1 MLLRYEYHFCS
12 VLLRPITSSTEAWRK
27 GSKEIQ
33 GLADCFDSYSNYLK
47 RKNEEMQTTHA
58 EMHPARTI
66 AEDATIEHRTPSSLV
81 KQQYHLLDAII
92 KGKEVGEFFIFNEKE
107 HVNEPFIDSKQKYRF
122 LKGLQLSVPIDI
134 LKFSPGGS
142 TTSSFIIC
150 RTLENRAESQIL
162 VQGARLLQTARS
174 EIQEFHT
181 REMKKTFKEKINN
194 ITSLSPSVIEYIYKE
209 FGI

>member
-1 MLLRYEYHFCS
+1 MLLKYEHHFCS

-81 KQQYHLLDAII
+81 KQQC
-92 KGKEVGEFFIFNEKE
+92 NTTCWM
-107 HVNEPFIDSKQKYRF
+107 
-122 LKGLQLSVPIDI
+122 LS
-134 LKFSPGGS
+134 
-142 TTSSFIIC
+142 
-150 RTLENRAESQIL
+150 
-162 VQGARLLQTARS
+162 
-174 EIQEFHT
+174 
-181 REMKKTFKEKINN
+181 
-194 ITSLSPSVIEYIYKE
+194 
-209 FGI
+209 

>member
-1 MLLRYEYHFCS
+1 M
-12 VLLRPITSSTEAWRK
+12 
-27 GSKEIQ
+27 
-33 GLADCFDSYSNYLK
+33 
-47 RKNEEMQTTHA
+47 
-58 EMHPARTI
+58 
-66 AEDATIEHRTPSSLV
+66 
-81 KQQYHLLDAII
+81 
-92 KGKEVGEFFIFNEKE
+92 KE

-194 ITSLSPSVIEYIYKE
+194 IISLSPSVIEYIYKE
-209 FGI
+209 LAFDGSQTTNPVMQERLRLISLGHRDLIADLRHTTPGRTTRSLVCFLKSFKKFLRILQLLVTGDMAMHISVNSFQYQT

>member
-1 MLLRYEYHFCS
+1 MLLKYEHHFCS

-162 VQGARLLQTARS
+162 V
-174 EIQEFHT
+174 
-181 REMKKTFKEKINN
+181 
-194 ITSLSPSVIEYIYKE
+194 
-209 FGI
+209 